1 MRHTWIIEKNGMEPT
16 FQNYVKMVKN
26 RTKQGLHPLKG
37 MPNNG
42 TSKSMSSTTHNIWKV
57 AYSLGKIVYT
67 LKKLCGK
74 SYTHWATPG
83 KDLTKPGLHPLKVMP
98 NNGTSKSM
106 SSTTHNIYPM
116 MGKAS
121 AWTTGAP
128 WNLRIFWPPFPP
140 PREAMLNV
148 HTSHQVA
155 LTCAIIIE

>member
-1 MRHTWIIEKNGMEPT
+1 MEPT

-121 AWTTGAP
+121 ALGQQVHHGICAFFGRP
-128 WNLRIFWPPFPP
+128 SP